1 MVRHAKSDFRSPAF
15 EGDVTYFDGEVVDKI
30 ENSAWGFPVVQI
42 KVKLTDQNG
51 NTVVSSL
58 NEVELP
64 Y

>member
-1 MVRHAKSDFRSPAF
+1 MCSSDL
-15 EGDVTYFDGEVVDKI
+15 GEVVDKI
-30 ENSAWGFPVVQI
+30 ENSQWGFPVVQV

-51 NTVVSSL
+51 RTVVSSL